1 LPDVTTLRL
10 VSAGANSFTAAWTK
24 PKVNFDYYWIEVNG
38 VNNDG
43 TRVTPGTV
51 GSCANGSIIHPDQ
64 TQVTCSQLQ
73 PCSKMNFKV
82 RTHINGPP
90 ARTSSGVS
98 LYDISIPASVRPEVT
113 NLQLGA
119 VDADTFALK
128 WKQPEACFDYY
139 TVEVTDES
147 TYERS
152 VVTCNNGL
160 VIKPNQTSVTCEQI
174 KTCANVTIR
183 VKTHTRGPPEL
194 SSTGAVLRH
203 VFLLGK

>member
-1 LPDVTTLRL
+1 
-10 VSAGANSFTAAWTK
+10 
-24 PKVNFDYYWIEVNG
+24 
-38 VNNDG
+38 
-43 TRVTPGTV
+43 
-51 GSCANGSIIHPDQ
+51 
-64 TQVTCSQLQ
+64 
-73 PCSKMNFKV
+73 
-82 RTHINGPP
+82 
-90 ARTSSGVS
+90 
-98 LYDISIPASVRPEVT
+98 RPEVT

-128 WKQPEACFDYY
+128 WEQPGACFDYY

-147 TYERS
+147 TYKRS

-160 VIKPNQTSVTCEQI
+160 VIKPNQTSVTCEQM

-203 VFLLGK
+203 VFLLGKAPTEPTDLRFSQPTEPTFLTKTRSGVESLVEDVPRLEGNAGSVINERPTSPVSCHKLLPLTESYG